1 MTEGALSS
9 KSRVLSVQIR
19 SQAPRIESKG
29 FHVLVSIGRYQ
40 LRNKRGV
47 CLFLK
52 VRKMVLIT
60 NLKIKSLPEKS
71 HSR

>member
-19 SQAPRIESKG
+19 SQAPRIEAKG

-47 CLFLK
+47 FF
-52 VRKMVLIT
+52 
-60 NLKIKSLPEKS
+60 S
-71 HSR
+71 